1 MKNLVRVIASYK
13 DENGKFKGTQ
23 EFNCRMDTDFLLYG
37 EKEEV
42 AKVFQKMI
50 DSQMVGHG
58 GSFIFYSWA
67 PVFHEPITL
76 EADFEE
82 LWAEMKTVEDN
93 EEDTPICGI
102 CGGDA
107 TICDGC

>member
-37 EKEEV
+37 EKEQV

-50 DSQMVGHG
+50 DSQMAGHG

-67 PVFHEPITL
+67 PVFHEPIAL
-76 EADFEE
+76 EADFGE
-82 LWAEMKTVEDN
+82 LWDTLNEGTEFSVE
-93 EEDTPICGI
+93 ETDTASIV
-102 CGGDA
+102 
-107 TICDGC
+107 TIKG

>member
-37 EKEEV
+37 EKEQV

-67 PVFHEPITL
+67 PVFHEPIAL

-82 LWAEMKTVEDN
+82 LWDTLNEGTEFSVE
-93 EEDTPICGI
+93 ETDTASIV
-102 CGGDA
+102 
-107 TICDGC
+107 TIKG